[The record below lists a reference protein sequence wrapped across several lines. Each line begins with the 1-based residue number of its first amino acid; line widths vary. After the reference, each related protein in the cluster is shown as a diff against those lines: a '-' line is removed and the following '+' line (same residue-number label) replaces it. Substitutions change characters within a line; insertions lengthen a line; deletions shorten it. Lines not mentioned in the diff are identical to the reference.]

1 MGKGYKWN
9 WNWDWDYGT
18 PHKGKRK
25 WSKLFWGLFLILMG
39 IFLVISKMGL
49 IKGIGFWSVFF
60 TIIFAALFIRGLVK
74 RNFTAIFFS
83 IAFLCII
90 YDDQLGITALTPW
103 TVLLAALLLSVGMNI
118 LFHKKGSYRK
128 YIKFM
133 DDDVVDM
140 GNADDSGEKIRFG
153 ANFTLDDDKD
163 DDGSE
168 EESGGTEA
176 NRGSSVYGEKVY
188 QKNRFSTRSKYIN
201 PEMFER
207 GMFENSFG
215 SMNIFFENV
224 ATQKKEAYLEI
235 DNSFGEMNIY
245 IPSSWA
251 VDVNVDDNFSDTV
264 VRGHGD
270 GSNSFL
276 LHIGG
281 DSSFGE
287 VHIIYQ

>member
-1 MGKGYKWN
+1 MYVVRRNRNVKRKKKGKGNKMGKEYKWD
-9 WNWDWDYGT
+9 WNWDYGT
-18 PHKGKRK
+18 RHKGRRK

-49 IKGIGFWSVFF
+49 VKGIGFWSIFF
-60 TIIFAALFIRGLVK
+60 TTIFAALFIRGLVK

-128 YIKFM
+128 YVKFM
-133 DDDVVDM
+133 
-140 GNADDSGEKIRFG
+140 
-153 ANFTLDDDKD
+153 DDDKD

-168 EESGGTEA
+168 EGSGGS
-176 NRGSSVYGEKVY
+176 GSSVYGEKIY
-188 QKNRFSTRSKYIN
+188 QKNCFSTQSKYIN

-235 DNSFGEMNIY
+235 ENSFGDMNIY

-251 VDVNVDDNFSDTV
+251 VDVNVDDNFSDATV
-264 VRGHGD
+264 VKGHGD

-281 DSSFGE
+281 DSSFGK